1 MYKQELRQQIEQT
14 LRMFFQQELGNR
26 VTENNWSW
34 LGIKVGTIFE
44 NKDLRLEVKKEGK
57 KDV

>member
-1 MYKQELRQQIEQT
+1 MYKPELRQNIEQT
-14 LRMFFQQELGNR
+14 LRTFFQQELGNR

-34 LGIKVGTIFE
+34 LGIKVGTVFE
-44 NKDLRLEVKKEGK
+44 NKDLQLEVKKEGK